1 MMYIDIYIFMF
12 LLLGDLRLL
21 NWSKK
26 AIPGFRREGTTVSRN
41 QKVEGPLEDFQPIKR
56 EK

>member
-1 MMYIDIYIFMF
+1 MF